1 MKSNPCIRILAAF
14 GLGQLVQVLLALVA
28 KAMYSNRPVLWSVAG
43 GFVILMV
50 YAYGISTGL
59 RNEVDP

>member
-1 MKSNPCIRILAAF
+1 MENKLCVRILTAF
-14 GLGQLVQVLLALVA
+14 ALGQLVQVLLALVA
-28 KAMYSNRPVLWSVAG
+28 KAMHSNRPVLWSVAG

-59 RNEVDP
+59 RK